1 MDLMYAKYIKRLL
14 DLMLSLTA
22 LVLLSPLLVLLALI
36 GAIVMRGNPFF
47 TQTRPGR
54 NEKLFMLIKFRTMS
68 NAKDKDGNLLSDDV
82 RLNSYGKFLRSTS
95 LDESPELLNVLLG
108 EMSIVGPRPLLVE
121 YLPYYTKNERHRHDM
136 RPGLTGW
143 AQINGRNVTEWN
155 IRLQQDVYYVNNCSL
170 LLDIKIIIL
179 TIHKVIN
186 RSDIFIGKEI
196 KVGRLDYAR
205 KGK

>member
-1 MDLMYAKYIKRLL
+1 
-14 DLMLSLTA
+14 MLSLTA